1 MRSTECQ
8 TDKLI
13 AQEDTQKM
21 QLRNLSPFET
31 YDMLFIRDLVNNLNH
46 DNEVLDDSVNDLKAA
61 FMFLQK
67 EHK

>member
-1 MRSTECQ
+1 
-8 TDKLI
+8 
-13 AQEDTQKM
+13 M
-21 QLRNLSPFET
+21 QVRNLSPFAT
-31 YDMLFIRDLVNNLNH
+31 YDMLFIRDLVNNLND